1 MDSKPQTIL
10 TENAPPPAGH
20 YSQAIRS
27 GNSLY
32 ISGQLP
38 TRADKASLAD
48 TSFEIQARQTIA
60 NVLTILKAAGGRP
73 DDLCRVAA
81 YIVGVQNWPEFN
93 RVYSEMLGSAKPAR
107 TVIPVPELHYGYLVE
122 MDAIATLPMQR

>member
-1 MDSKPQTIL
+1 VNSKPQTIL
-10 TENAPPPAGH
+10 TGNAPAPAGH

-27 GNSLY
+27 GNTLY

-38 TRADKASLAD
+38 VRVDKESLANAG
-48 TSFEIQARQTIA
+48 FEIQARQTIA
-60 NVLTILKAAGGRP
+60 NLLMILEAAGGKP

-81 YIVGVQNWPEFN
+81 YIVGVRNWPEFD
-93 RVYSEMLGSAKPAR
+93 RIYGEMLGDARPAR

-122 MDAIATLPMQR
+122 IEAIATLPMQR

>member
-10 TENAPPPAGH
+10 TENAPAPAGH

-38 TRADKASLAD
+38 TKADKALLAD

-60 NVLTILKAAGGRP
+60 NVLTILKAAGGTP
-73 DDLCRVAA
+73 HDLCRVAA
-81 YIVGVQNWPEFN
+81 YIVGVHNWPEFN
-93 RVYSEMLGSAKPAR
+93 RVYSEMLGDARPAR

-122 MDAIATLPMQR
+122 IDAIATLPMQQ